1 MLRTIFVSRR
11 LPAPRLTSAKPLQD
25 SLVLVGLPADRRM
38 ALSYVSLAGQAV
50 DGSALRL
57 LPPTARSD
65 LVLLS
70 VLAPWMVS
78 NLSAEISPTLGASDA
93 SLGRGAVFATL

>member
-1 MLRTIFVSRR
+1 M
-11 LPAPRLTSAKPLQD
+11 
-25 SLVLVGLPADRRM
+25 PADRRM